1 MFLADKL
8 PQIHLLNIR
17 LKYVPFLYIART
29 FEKHPSK
36 NSYTKTMVFNE
47 IWNIHKNHLLEF
59 IKTKI
64 DDASIA
70 DDILQ
75 EVGIKLHDNLLRKTA
90 IKNYKNWLFQV
101 TRNTVSDYY
110 RKANKHNETALNE
123 LELLDDATGSCV
135 CDLSGFVIQNYLP
148 EKYGKPLYL
157 SDIEQKSQQEIADL
171 LALSLSATKTRIG
184 RARKKLKELITDCV
198 DVQHNDAGQ
207 ITDFRLKNTC
217 ELPVELKNEME
228 RMNLVL

>member
-1 MFLADKL
+1 M
-8 PQIHLLNIR
+8 
-17 LKYVPFLYIART
+17 KYVPFLNIARS
-29 FEKHPSK
+29 FEKYSSK

-47 IWNIHKNHLLEF
+47 IWNIHKNHLLQF

-64 DDASIA
+64 DDAAIA

-101 TRNTVSDYY
+101 TRNTISDYY
-110 RKANKHNETALNE
+110 RKANTYTETALNE
-123 LELLDDATGSCV
+123 LEFLDDSTGSCV
-135 CDLSGFVIQNYLP
+135 CDLSGFIIQNYLP

-157 SDIEQKSQQEIADL
+157 SDIERKSQQEIADL
-171 LALSLSATKTRIG
+171 LALSLTATKSGIG

-198 DVQHNDAGQ
+198 DVLHNDAGQ
-207 ITDFRLKNTC
+207 ITDFHLKNTC

>member
-1 MFLADKL
+1 MLKANKKR
-8 PQIHLLNIR
+8 QIQFLNIH
-17 LKYVPFLYIART
+17 LKYVPFLRIVRC
-29 FEKHPSK
+29 FEKHCTK
-36 NSYTKTMVFNE
+36 NSNSKTMVFNE
-47 IWNIHKNHLLEF
+47 IWNLHKNHLLNF

-64 DDASIA
+64 DDVSMA

-75 EVGIKLHDNLLRKTA
+75 EVGIKLHNNLRRKTA
-90 IKNYKNWLFQV
+90 IKNYKHWLFQV

-110 RKANKHNETALNE
+110 RKANTVTASGLNE
-123 LELLDDATGSCV
+123 LEFLDDTRGSCV

-157 SDIEQKSQQEIADL
+157 SEIEKKSQQEIADL
-171 LALSLSATKTRIG
+171 LALSLTATKSRIG

-207 ITDFRLKNTC
+207 ITEFYLKNTC
-217 ELPVELKNEME
+217 ELPVELKNEMK